1 MRDGVRVLLSRAHG
15 SCRACNTHETAHE
28 AQLAAVAAPR
38 CSARRPAEA
47 ELCAEIWAE
56 IAEEFLEAP
65 ACISCTPAALGPAS
79 GSGGAAYTS
88 VQNLAVCRNSS

>member
-15 SCRACNTHETAHE
+15 YCRACNTHETALE

-47 ELCAEIWAE
+47 ELCAEI
-56 IAEEFLEAP
+56 AEEYLEAP
-65 ACISCTPAALGPAS
+65 AIISCTPAALGPAS